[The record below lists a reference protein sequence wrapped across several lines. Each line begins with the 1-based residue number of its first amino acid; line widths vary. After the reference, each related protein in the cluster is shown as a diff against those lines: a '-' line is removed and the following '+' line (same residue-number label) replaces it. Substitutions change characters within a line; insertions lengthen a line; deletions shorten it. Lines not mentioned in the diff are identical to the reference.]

1 MPQEVRVYAA
11 IWQPVQR
18 LMKSK
23 TKAENMILNMIVP
36 IHNTHK
42 QQDACRDAGVLLFI
56 LMSQL
61 SLEDI
66 CLSFCR
72 DTALEILALRM
83 FRERETAQFARKRAS
98 ARRRLSALS
107 HDKNP
112 AHLFFKI

>member
-1 MPQEVRVYAA
+1 VIRGTPSDCVR
-11 IWQPVQR
+11 QR
-18 LMKSK
+18 TVLF
-23 TKAENMILNMIVP
+23 
-36 IHNTHK
+36 
-42 QQDACRDAGVLLFI
+42 LLFI

-72 DTALEILALRM
+72 DTALEILALRT
-83 FRERETAQFARKRAS
+83 FRGRETAQFARKRAS